1 MPKTVSRSIRGHSD
15 IDEIAIRQN
24 SIVHAECQSWWG
36 PSKAEDPREFRRL
49 ADQFEHAPE
58 TIFRKYGFLEPERF
72 TLSRAFVTSGRPKG
86 GRGKGPWDRLETFCA
101 GHEIELLEI
110 NTVIRRLA
118 RQLLERY
125 PGSGIIGKEPTL
137 SRFLLHLIHAGFIN
151 RDSIA

>member
-1 MPKTVSRSIRGHSD
+1 MGLNWVEDLVAQMYRLNGYMVVQDEDLIMPKTVSRSIRGHSD

-36 PSKAEDPREFRRL
+36 PSKAEEPREFRRL
-49 ADQFEHAPE
+49 AGQFEHAPE
-58 TIFRKYGFLEPERF
+58 TIFKKYGFLEPERF

-110 NTVIRRLA
+110 NLA
-118 RQLLERY
+118 SMAAES
-125 PGSGIIGKEPTL
+125 SGCV
-137 SRFLLHLIHAGFIN
+137 R
-151 RDSIA
+151 